1 MKNFSK
7 LLCIIL
13 SLCLCCPAVT
23 IFAASTTVSGLT
35 LKMDKVRELPAGEN
49 LIGGKLPY
57 QINYVPPGKSNIETT
72 FLPEGS
78 GINDGDVNTEWN
90 DHTKVFA
97 DYNGGSPIVYTD
109 GSSRCDLVFYL
120 DKVTDITKICLI
132 NHSMAALM
140 AEKYEIYA
148 SSDHRELF
156 YPKNKI
162 AYVHN
167 PDSMDRQILEGSIKG
182 VAYFGLRILYPTQIG
197 DTSDVLKITEYV
209 NNHYPRI
216 CELAI
221 YGNEV
226 ADAPSVNATN
236 TCNKTELME
245 TFPIANELEF
255 TNSSS
260 NLFYNLTASVY
271 AKYGDE
277 YEGPI
282 SSSNQAALTDGNI
295 SRGSADWLAHEKKFA
310 AKDSSGNIVVIGS
323 DEQYLDVII
332 TARSAK
338 NLGMFYIRHHDNQAL
353 RTMHYKVFATNN
365 SSNRTAAE
373 NLIAEVY
380 NNDGSQE
387 HFLVVPKGTTI
398 NARYYTIRIYDP
410 CYNYSDSILSGLETD
425 GATITNSYVRLI
437 EVAAFTQEAV
447 SAKLTL
453 DGFSKV
459 DGNNFG
465 YIKPGTKVETLH
477 TKYTGRGDLRV
488 ESSEGEIKVPSDVI
502 ECGDNV
508 IADTGFGAVAEAGFK
523 FCGDMDQN
531 DKLTISD
538 IKKLCDAVINQNYN
552 LSLADLDGNG
562 KVEVSDIIS
571 LMDAVVGNRVIEDNN
586 SEKISHGIK
595 YGVDGNGEYKVSV
608 DTNTYLNENF
618 RGFGTNSF
626 TSILTKEGMNAY
638 GYNKVYHEL
647 TAKRLASMKH
657 PVSRIWFQVDW
668 IVTDTLGDK
677 YTNYETNWQDNPDY
691 KNYINGIYDFENET
705 MQAFYEYVEMLNDT
719 GCNIEINF
727 GWKTATRIKDWFNAP
742 CEDYMI
748 GAPRD
753 LQAFGKAAAALIKH
767 LNVVKKYDFVE
778 AITFYN
784 EPNLEGDFE
793 IDTVDEKIHWS
804 QLIREVDKAL
814 RENDMRD
821 KVEIW
826 GPELCNMDWDSSKDW
841 FQYQLENT
849 HSYINQWTGHNYY
862 GFTESQK
869 SNYSYAFDTF
879 LYYAEKTGG
888 NMMVT
893 EMYAGISSNETFRD
907 WRNWDDSFA
916 GYYIAVSNT
925 GLNGLLTWGSVGG
938 YLPNPMYM
946 KLDGGP
952 KAAWAIPNSEKAA
965 KDVRLS
971 FYEQSV
977 FTNYIP
983 DGSKVLYTHWI
994 GEDIKAAAYKL
1005 PDGNVTV
1012 VVENNGNNSGAVFN
1026 ESAGVK
1032 KTVKISLSD
1041 GIDRTFKRISFI
1053 PDTQKMNANAT
1064 VNRPDKT
1071 IETEDGQFTDTL
1083 GTDYGVHIYT
1093 TSPIIKQI
1101 EMENVIL
1108 HTTPT
1113 QPVTVK
1119 GNKIDCESKDR
1130 IVYTVS
1136 EFTGKEAGAIDAN
1149 GIYTPASSA
1158 KSGDMVA
1165 VRASLK
1171 SDPKVFGVSIIYID

>member
-1 MKNFSK
+1 MNKFRK
-7 LLCIIL
+7 IFCIIL
-13 SLCLCCPAVT
+13 CLCLCCPAVNT
-23 IFAASTTVSGLT
+23 FAASSTISGLT

-57 QINYVPPGKSNIETT
+57 QINYVTPGKSYVETT

-97 DYNGGSPIVYTD
+97 DYNSGNPIVYTD
-109 GSSRCDLVFYL
+109 GSRCDLIFYL
-120 DKVTDITKICLI
+120 DKVTDISKICLI
-132 NHSMAALM
+132 NHSTAALM

-148 SSDHRELF
+148 SSDHRDLF

-182 VAYFGLRILYPTQIG
+182 VAFFGLRIIYPTQIG

-236 TCNKTELME
+236 TCNKTELKE
-245 TFPIANELEF
+245 TFSIANELEF

-277 YEGPI
+277 FAGTIYP
-282 SSSNQAALTDGNI
+282 SNSTALTDGNI
-295 SRGSADWLAHEKKFA
+295 SRGSADWLVYDKKFA
-310 AKDSSGNIVVIGS
+310 AKDSSGNVVVIGS
-323 DEQYLDVII
+323 DNQYVDVRIN
-332 TARSAK
+332 ARSAK

-353 RTMHYKVFATNN
+353 RTMHYKVFATND

-380 NNDGSQE
+380 NNNGSQE
-387 HFLVVPKGTTI
+387 HFLVVPKGKTI

-410 CYNYSDSILSGLETD
+410 CYNYSDAILSGIETD

-437 EVAAFTQEAV
+437 EVAAFTREAV

-453 DGFSKV
+453 DGLSKV
-459 DGNNFG
+459 DSNNFG
-465 YIKPGTKVETLH
+465 YVKPGTKAETVY
-477 TKYTGRGDLRV
+477 TKFTGRGDLRV
-488 ESSEGEIKVPSDVI
+488 ESSEGKIKVPSDVI
-502 ECGDNV
+502 ECGDKV
-508 IADTGFGAVAEAGFK
+508 IADTGFGTAAEAGFK
-523 FCGDMDQN
+523 FCGDMDKN
-531 DKLTISD
+531 DRLTLSD
-538 IKKLCDAVINQNYN
+538 IQMLCNSILDKNYDTT
-552 LSLADLDGNG
+552 LADVDGSGTVNVTDMICLVG
-562 KVEVSDIIS
+562 ALAGTYAVEN
-571 LMDAVVGNRVIEDNN
+571 ANN
-586 SEKISHGIK
+586 KIQHGIK

-608 DTNTYLNENF
+608 DTDTYLNENF

-626 TSILTKEGMNAY
+626 TSILTKEGMQRY
-638 GYNKVYHEL
+638 EGYNKVYHEL

-657 PVSRIWFQVDW
+657 PLSRIWFQVDW

-677 YTNYETNWQDNPDY
+677 YTNYETNWQNNPDY

-742 CEDYMI
+742 CEDYMV
-748 GAPRD
+748 GAPKN
-753 LQAFGKAAAALIKH
+753 LPAFGKAAAALIKY
-767 LNVVKKYDFVE
+767 LNEVKKYDFVE

-793 IDTVDEKIHWS
+793 IDTIDDRIYWS
-804 QLIREVDKAL
+804 QLVREVDNALKA
-814 RENDMRD
+814 NGMRN
-821 KVEIW
+821 KVKIW

-869 SNYSYAFDTF
+869 NNYSYAFDTF

-893 EMYAGISSNETFRD
+893 EMYAGISSLNGFRDFRD
-907 WRNWDDSFA
+907 WNDSFA

-925 GLNGLLTWGSVGG
+925 GLNGLMTWGTIGG
-938 YLPNPMYM
+938 YLPDPMNM
-946 KLDGGP
+946 KLDVNT
-952 KAAWAIPNSEKAA
+952 KAAWAVPVNERAA
-965 KDVRLS
+965 MDVRHS
-971 FYEQSV
+971 FYEQSI

-983 DGSKVLYTHWI
+983 DGSKVLYTHWL

-1012 VVENNGNNSGAVFN
+1012 VVENNGSNEGAIFN
-1026 ESAGVK
+1026 ESVGTK
-1032 KTVKISLSD
+1032 KTVEISFSD
-1041 GIDRTFKRISFI
+1041 GIDRTFKRISYI
-1053 PDTQKMNANAT
+1053 PETQELNAKAI

-1071 IETEDGQFTDTL
+1071 IEAESGQFSDTL
-1083 GTDYGVHIYT
+1083 GTNYGVHIYT
-1093 TSPIIKQI
+1093 TAPIIKQI
-1101 EMENVIL
+1101 EMDNVIV

-1113 QPVTVK
+1113 KPVSVK
-1119 GNKIDCESKDR
+1119 GTMLDCAATDE
-1130 IVYTVS
+1130 IVYTIS
-1136 EFTGKEAGAIDAN
+1136 EFTGAQAGLIGGN
-1149 GIYTPASSA
+1149 GNYIPAASA
-1158 KSGDMVA
+1158 KKGDMIA

-1171 SDPKVFGVSIIYID
+1171 SDPNVFGVSIIYID